1 VYDPY
6 FGEIVDKPG
15 PASRVGK
22 VLLAIYLTGVL
33 ALVGLNLVMAVLF
46 TIRLISAR
54 ERSPDRPVHAGR
66 LIVAVHGPNRLY
78 SSDVVLLA

>member
-1 VYDPY
+1 MYREEGCHVYDPY

-54 ERSPDRPVHAGR
+54 EMRRGWRAFGSFRGPRTWGR
-66 LIVAVHGPNRLY
+66 A
-78 SSDVVLLA
+78 